1 MLMSNNAL
9 LQVSLYVQHW
19 RLGASALHAMAQQ
32 MAQQRWGLQPYNGYK
47 IVMPQPLTKERQTL
61 MRFAIEKGCSPLGV
75 YTTTNAVFWTFTTR
89 EDADKFLASID
100 GSRDPRIS
108 NFQIS
113 AC

>member
-32 MAQQRWGLQPYNGYK
+32 MAKQNLFPYNGYK
-47 IVMPQPLTKERQTL
+47 IVMPQPLIKDRKTL

-75 YTTTNAVFWTFTTR
+75 YTTANAVFWTFTTR
-89 EDADKFLASID
+89 HDTDKFLASID
-100 GSRDPRIS
+100 GLMDPRMS
-108 NFQIS
+108 NHPIS

>member
-32 MAQQRWGLQPYNGYK
+32 MAQQRTQAYNGYK
-47 IVMPQPLTKERQTL
+47 ICVTQPSTRDRDTL
-61 MRFAIEKGCSPLGV
+61 MRFAIDKGCSPLGC
-75 YTTTNAVFWTFTTR
+75 YSTTNAVFWTFTSRQDT
-89 EDADKFLASID
+89 DKFQQSVD
-100 GSRDPRIS
+100 GLQDLRIS
-108 NFQIS
+108 NFPIS